1 MCSETRPNAK
11 PENVGCN
18 VKDMITENTIIIKH
32 HETSFFKRLATY
44 FWFYVIIVIVFI
56 FLFFLKSESI
66 SFVVFISVIIGLFG
80 LSFILNLFDIS
91 NYLVDFYSDTT
102 LAKIR
107 YFKYNNE
114 YHLTTT
120 LDKISVK
127 LINTTSFRSGF
138 KCELEINIENL
149 KFKVNNEFDW
159 NLIEIKS
166 LFEYIQEHKLIK
178 LTREDKFILERVS
191 EAIKKGN

>member
-1 MCSETRPNAK
+1 MYFTRNHEHK
-11 PENVGCN
+11 FSTVGCN
-18 VKDMITENTIIIKH
+18 VKGMTTDKTIIIKH
-32 HETSFFKRLATY
+32 YETSFFKRLATY
-44 FWFYVIIVIVFI
+44 FWFYVITVIAFI
-56 FLFFLKSESI
+56 FLFFLKSESVNF
-66 SFVVFISVIIGLFG
+66 FVYISVIIGLFG
-80 LSFILNLFDIS
+80 LSFIVNLFDLS

-102 LAKIR
+102 LVKIR
-107 YFKYNNE
+107 YFKYSNE
-114 YHLTTT
+114 YNLTTT

-178 LTREDKFILERVS
+178 LTKEDKFILERIS
-191 EAIKKGN
+191 ETIKKGN

>member
-1 MCSETRPNAK
+1 MYFTRNHEHK
-11 PENVGCN
+11 FSTVGCN
-18 VKDMITENTIIIKH
+18 VKGMTTDKTIIIKH
-32 HETSFFKRLATY
+32 YETSFFKRLTTY
-44 FWFYVIIVIVFI
+44 FWFYVIIVIAFI
-56 FLFFLKSESI
+56 FLFFLKSESVNF
-66 SFVVFISVIIGLFG
+66 FVYISVIIGLFG
-80 LSFILNLFDIS
+80 LSFIVNLFDLS

-102 LAKIR
+102 LVKIR
-107 YFKYNNE
+107 YFKYSNE
-114 YHLTTT
+114 YNLTTT

-178 LTREDKFILERVS
+178 LTKEDKFILERIS
-191 EAIKKGN
+191 ETIKKGN

>member
-1 MCSETRPNAK
+1 VLFVLNTHNQRQFST
-11 PENVGCN
+11 VGCN
-18 VKDMITENTIIIKH
+18 VIGMTTENTIIIKH
-32 HETSFFKRLATY
+32 YETSFFKRLAKY
-44 FWFYVIIVIVFI
+44 FWFYLIIVIVFI

-66 SFVVFISVIIGLFG
+66 SFVEFISVIIGLFG

-102 LAKIR
+102 LVKIR

-114 YHLTTT
+114 YNLSTT

-178 LTREDKFILERVS
+178 LTKEDKFILDRIS
-191 EAIKKGN
+191 KTI